1 MAISDHPVPILEIDR
16 LSIGFAVR
24 DGILAAVEDFSLS
37 IGEGEIVGLVG
48 ESGSG
53 KTLVSLAV
61 MGLLPP
67 SAQVTTGAIRLR
79 GRDLLTEGPE
89 QLQRIRGK
97 TIAMIF
103 QDPMASLDPVFTCGD
118 QLIEAI
124 LLHEP
129 VSKAEARERARSLLE
144 KVHIADPGRCMRSYP
159 HELSGGQCQRVMIA
173 MALSCN
179 PALIIADEPTTAL
192 DVTVQ
197 AQVLKILREIQQE
210 SNVSIL
216 LITHDLGV
224 ISEITDRVAVL
235 YAGRLMESA
244 STRVLFATPLNPYTQ
259 ALMGSIPTP
268 GVRRARLKTVD
279 GRVPG
284 LGDRPAGC
292 PFSTRCELADA
303 RCTTEFP
310 PTHLVD
316 QSCVNC
322 WKA

>member
-1 MAISDHPVPILEIDR
+1 MLPSAHSTPILELER
-16 LSIGFAVR
+16 LAIGFAGR
-24 DGILAAVEDFSLS
+24 DGVLPAIEDFSLA

-67 SAQVTTGAIRLR
+67 SARITGGAVRLR
-79 GRDLLTEGPE
+79 GQDLLTQSSGR
-89 QLQRIRGK
+89 LQAIRGK
-97 TIAMIF
+97 TVAMIF
-103 QDPMASLDPVFTCGD
+103 QDPMASLDPIFTCGD

-124 LLHEP
+124 QLHEP
-129 VSKAEARERARSLLE
+129 VSRAEARDRALVLLE
-144 KVHIADPGRCMRSYP
+144 RVRMSDPGRCMRSYP
-159 HELSGGQCQRVMIA
+159 HEMSGGQCQRVMIA

-197 AQVLKILREIQQE
+197 AQVLKILREIQEQ
-210 SNVSIL
+210 SGVAIL

-224 ISEITDRVAVL
+224 VYEVTDRVAVL
-235 YAGRLMESA
+235 YAGRLMEA
-244 STRVLFATPLNPYTQ
+244 ADTRALFEAPRNPYTQ
-259 ALMGSIPTP
+259 ALIGSIPAV
-268 GVRRARLKTVD
+268 GERHARLKTVD

-292 PFSTRCELADA
+292 PFSPRCGLADA
-303 RCTTEFP
+303 RCKAEFP
-310 PTHLVD
+310 APRMVGL
-316 QSCVNC
+316 SIVNC